1 MKDGLEDSQH
11 ILGGI
16 LAQKLLGAITT
27 GVNVFTGRIV
37 AVVSSAAIA
46 SAALWTAAPAWA
58 DLSPQDQ
65 QFLKVV
71 EQLNVP
77 VNSDADAIAIGQE
90 ICKAVDAGKIQP
102 ASTVRGVMSR
112 LQGQGLNK
120 GQAANLVWGAVAAY
134 CPQYSSIVGR

>member
-1 MKDGLEDSQH
+1 MEDSQRF
-11 ILGGI
+11 LGGI
-16 LAQKLLGAITT
+16 LAGQLLGAITT
-27 GVNVFTGRIV
+27 GVIVFAGRIV
-37 AVVSSAAIA
+37 IAAAAVAG
-46 SAALWTAAPAWA
+46 AALFTAGPAWA

-71 EQLNVP
+71 QELNVP

-120 GQAANLVWGAVAAY
+120 GQAVNLVWGAVAAY

>member
-1 MKDGLEDSQH
+1 MEDRLEDSQRF
-11 ILGGI
+11 LGGI
-16 LAQKLLGAITT
+16 LAGQLLGVITT
-27 GVNVFTGRIV
+27 GVIVFAGRIV
-37 AVVSSAAIA
+37 IGAAAVAG
-46 SAALWTAAPAWA
+46 AALFTAGPAWA

-71 EQLNVP
+71 QELNVP

-90 ICKAVDAGKIQP
+90 VCKAVDAGKIQP

-112 LQGQGLNK
+112 LQGQGLSK
-120 GQAANLVWGAVAAY
+120 GQAVNLVWGAVAAY

>member
-1 MKDGLEDSQH
+1 MEDSQRF
-11 ILGGI
+11 LGGI
-16 LAQKLLGAITT
+16 LAGQLLGAITT
-27 GVNVFTGRIV
+27 GVIVFAGRIV
-37 AVVSSAAIA
+37 IAAAAVAG
-46 SAALWTAAPAWA
+46 AALFTAGPAWA

-71 EQLNVP
+71 QELNVP

-112 LQGQGLNK
+112 LQGQGLNR
-120 GQAANLVWGAVAAY
+120 GQAVNLVWGAVAAY